1 MKRVNLP
8 TSTLT
13 GNSRMK
19 WIMRVTGSW
28 SKIGILLVLT
38 VLTMALPGP
47 LDQIAVTIDQRS
59 LSCCLG
65 AITFMWMAKT
75 CISGTEII
83 TDKIGSCLTA
93 I

>member
-65 AITFMWMAKT
+65 AITFLGNSADTKF
-75 CISGTEII
+75 SNV
-83 TDKIGSCLTA
+83 GSQLG
-93 I
+93 